1 MYCPCC
7 GRPWHYGYGFG
18 WPNPYPYNPYPY
30 PYQTWCNA
38 PGNTSMSNFGTG
50 ESGPQAGAPNVEVPK
65 ED

>member
-7 GRPWHYGYGFG
+7 GRPWHYGFG

-30 PYQTWCNA
+30 PYPYQTWC
-38 PGNTSMSNFGTG
+38 GTSPEPTSGM
-50 ESGPQAGAPNVEVPK
+50 SGPQTGAPNVEPPK